1 MDFIEALA
9 RQYHAAPCQVLP
21 NPLWKTLAAL
31 PGCQP
36 SFSLDSA
43 SEPAHLEIW
52 RDSQLLLYWD
62 MDRGRWSLSQEQVD
76 QITFAL
82 VHQDY
87 LAALQPQRFSRR
99 TAYFRLE
106 LRTGSSGAAQPAR
119 PAPPPG
125 YNFRPVQVDGK
136 TFLAEAAAVAAL
148 IGRCYA
154 DISPSVETVSAW
166 TRHPAYAP
174 ELWVWAWDEV
184 HARPA
189 GLGIAEIDPAA
200 GEGALEWIQVLPE
213 YQGRGLGSALVRELL
228 RRMGSSAP
236 LITVSGEVENASAPE
251 KLYRRCGFSGQDVWW
266 VLEK

>member
-1 MDFIEALA
+1 MNFIDALT

-31 PGCQP
+31 PGCQ
-36 SFSLDSA
+36 FSLRLDPA
-43 SEPAHLEIW
+43 GEPAHLEIW
-52 RDSQLLLYWD
+52 RGSQLLLYWSAD
-62 MDRGRWSLSQEQVD
+62 CGCWNLSQEQVD

-87 LAALQPQRFSRR
+87 LAALQPRRFTRR

-106 LRTGSSGAAQPAR
+106 LRPGSTPAGR
-119 PAPPPG
+119 PALTELPPG
-125 YNFRPVQVDGK
+125 YSFRPVEVER
-136 TFLAEAAAVAAL
+136 EAAAAASL

-154 DISPSVETVSAW
+154 NISPAAETVRAW
-166 TRHPAYAP
+166 TQHPAYAP
-174 ELWVWAWDEV
+174 GLWVWVWDEAL
-184 HARPA
+184 ARPA
-189 GLGIAEIDPAA
+189 GLGIAEVDPGA

-213 YQGRGLGSALVRELL
+213 YQGRGLGPALVRELL